1 MNQPKLL
8 PLDTRAATTS
18 LRQPKELL
26 SFSRT
31 FDGEY
36 VNDDSTLS
44 YYFLP
49 DSDIDTNIDLGAGF
63 KKFKKF
69 DEERDGE
76 FVGLLAAI
84 KNYEEKNDTKV
95 KADIITWR
103 GIMTKLMTLHQNLR
117 DPLDLNVVYFDGHIF
132 MQEDKALK
140 MSREKKPNLEHQ
152 KLMYSGYKFETVATL
167 PKPLTEASRAMIDK
181 NSKKI
186 TNNCEQY
193 CSVVKTGIGKQRI
206 IIGGEVDCVWD
217 YKPESGNPLSHY
229 VELKTS
235 KAINE
240 PSQSVKFEKKLYK
253 TWAQCFLLGI
263 QKVIYGFRDDNL
275 ILRSVEQYKVDEI
288 PVLLKNNPVNTNP
301 RKINCIDS
309 LKWYGAVVEWIVKNV
324 PKEESKAFRLSYDP
338 STKSLSLFELT
349 PDVGSSILEGGLLT
363 EDFKN
368 WRINRRDAKK

>member
-1 MNQPKLL
+1 MQPKFL
-8 PLDTRAATTS
+8 PLSTRAETTS

-36 VNDDSTLS
+36 VNDDSALS

-49 DSDIDTNIDLGAGF
+49 DSDVDTNIDLGAGF
-63 KKFKKF
+63 KNFKKF

-76 FVGLLAAI
+76 FNGLLGAI
-84 KNYEEKNDTKV
+84 QEYEKKNDTRV

-103 GIMTKLMTLHQNLR
+103 GIMTKLLTLNQNLR
-117 DPLDLNVVYFDGHIF
+117 DPLDLNVVYFDGHVFI
-132 MQEDKALK
+132 QEDKAIK
-140 MSREKKPNLEHQ
+140 GSRQEPIALDHQ
-152 KLMYSGYKFETVATL
+152 KMMYSGYKFESIATL

-186 TNNCEQY
+186 VNNCEQY

-217 YKPESGNPLSHY
+217 YKPEDGNPLPHY

-240 PSQSVKFEKKLYK
+240 PHQSVNFEKKLYR

-263 QKVIYGFRDDNL
+263 NRVIYGFRDDNL
-275 ILRSVEQYKVDEI
+275 ILRSIEQFKVEEI
-288 PVLLKNNPVNTNP
+288 PVLLKSNPVNTNP

-309 LKWYGAVVEWIVKNV
+309 LKWYGAVVEWITQNV
-324 PKEESKAFRLSYDP
+324 PKDESKAYRISYDP
-338 STKSLSLFELT
+338 SAKTLSLLELT
-349 PDVGSSILEGGLLT
+349 PDVASGILNGGLLT
-363 EDFKN
+363 EEFKS
-368 WRINRRDAKK
+368 WRIQRRDAKK